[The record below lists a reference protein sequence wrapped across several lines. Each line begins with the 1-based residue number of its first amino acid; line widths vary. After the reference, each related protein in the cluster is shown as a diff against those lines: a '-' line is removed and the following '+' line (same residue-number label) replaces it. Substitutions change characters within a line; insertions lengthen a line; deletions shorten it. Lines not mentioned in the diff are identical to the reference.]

1 MPMTDPMKRD
11 EDAGRADLMAV
22 YEKYGRT
29 DAIARERGG
38 EACANARRAE
48 LNRIDD
54 VSSQCQLL
62 DEPLPEWT
70 EGTLFRLVHP
80 KRDRSVS

>member
-1 MPMTDPMKRD
+1 MPTTDPMKRD
-11 EDAGRADLMAV
+11 EDAGRADLMAA

-38 EACANARRAE
+38 EPYASARRAE

-54 VSSQCQLL
+54 VYSQCQLL
-62 DEPLPEWT
+62 EQPLPEWT
-70 EGTLFRLVHP
+70 GGTIFRFAYP
-80 KRDRSVS
+80 SRGRSVS